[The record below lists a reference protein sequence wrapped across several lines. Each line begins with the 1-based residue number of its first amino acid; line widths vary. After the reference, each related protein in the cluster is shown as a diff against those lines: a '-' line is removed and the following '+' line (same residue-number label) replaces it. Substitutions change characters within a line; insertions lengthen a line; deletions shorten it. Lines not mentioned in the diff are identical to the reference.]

1 MTRLKDALDKAAHER
16 LDDASRPHYSVPSQ
30 IVPDVWGFDDSKAAP
45 TTVPVPQ
52 AAAIAVAAA
61 PVATP
66 AAAVATSVM
75 PSPSAR
81 IEPALRHAV
90 PASLPAPVDA
100 DHDAAVAA
108 DVTAIKRAHAD
119 QWVSFQF
126 GRQALGK
133 LIVGPEVDGGLVE
146 QYRRLGAALHHHQ
159 LQTGCKT
166 LMVTSAVPSEGK
178 TLTAT
183 NLALTLSH
191 SYQRRVLLIDADLR
205 KPSVH
210 DIFRLPHTVGLSES
224 LRRAAGEKIRS
235 HALTPTFSI
244 LTAGRPDSDPM
255 AGLVSDTMNQI
266 LIEAAAQFDWVI
278 VDTPPVAL
286 LPDANLLA
294 AMIDTALLVVGANS
308 TPYPLVRRALEAVG
322 EQRILGV
329 VLNRL
334 REPEL
339 AVGYSYYGYGKYGY
353 GYGYGY
359 GQGLRKRGRLSFL
372 KKLWRRSNSGAAP
385 EPGAKLENVQP

>member
-1 MTRLKDALDKAAHER
+1 MTRLKDALDKAAREGFDEVR
-16 LDDASRPHYSVPSQ
+16 APYSTPSQ
-30 IVPDVWGFDDSKAAP
+30 VVPDAWGFDDHGPAVVTAP
-45 TTVPVPQ
+45 P
-52 AAAIAVAAA
+52 
-61 PVATP
+61 P
-66 AAAVATSVM
+66 AAVVST
-75 PSPSAR
+75 PTR
-81 IEPALRHAV
+81 LEPALRQAAPAV
-90 PASLPAPVDA
+90 ASVGIDA
-100 DHDAAVAA
+100 EHEAAVAA
-108 DVTAIKRAHAD
+108 DFTAIKRAQAD
-119 QWVSFQF
+119 QWAGYPF
-126 GRQALGK
+126 GAVAAGK
-133 LIVGPEVDGGLVE
+133 LIVGPDVDNGLVE

-159 LQTGCKT
+159 LQTGSKT

-205 KPSVH
+205 KPSIH
-210 DIFRLPHTVGLSES
+210 DILHLPHTVGLSDS
-224 LRRAAGEKIRS
+224 LRRADTRTIRF
-235 HALTPTFSI
+235 HHLTPTFSA

-255 AGLVSDTMNQI
+255 AGLVSSTMNQ
-266 LIEAAAQFDWVI
+266 LLLEAAQQFDWVI

-308 TPYPLVRRALEAVG
+308 TPFPLVRRAIEAIG

-339 AVGYSYYGYGKYGY
+339 IAGYSYYGYGKYGY
-353 GYGYGY
+353 G
-359 GQGLRKRGRLSFL
+359 
-372 KKLWRRSNSGAAP
+372 
-385 EPGAKLENVQP
+385 